1 MKKTSID
8 SFILWFKAFLPS
20 IAWASLIFYLS
31 SRSALPSLEAGWSDY
46 IFKKLSHM
54 FVYGVLFL
62 LLHWG
67 VNQVKKQSLVT
78 TSSEDRISDKI
89 ITIPTWKLALI
100 ITFAYALTDEFHQ
113 TFIPYRY
120 GTLRDLGYDM
130 LGVLVALLK
139 LYKYI

>member
-1 MKKTSID
+1 
-8 SFILWFKAFLPS
+8 
-20 IAWASLIFYLS
+20 
-31 SRSALPSLEAGWSDY
+31 
-46 IFKKLSHM
+46 M
-54 FVYGVLFL
+54 FVYGVLFS

-67 VNQVKKQSLVT
+67 VNQIKKQNLVAT
-78 TSSEDRISDKI
+78 PSEDRISAKI
-89 ITIPTWKLALI
+89 IAIPTWKLALI